1 MSSFKALLIAGVA
14 GTVHFSMRSFVA
26 KRMAKRMETDTLAG
40 SIKGAFLRNTR
51 PLRSLFQPTPAGWSS
66 RTHRRLSAVEADA
79 SEFVQTMNDRFT
91 NPSGIIE
98 ESPQAEMLKVVE
110 THDQSEKVAA
120 ERKADSV
127 N

>member
-1 MSSFKALLIAGVA
+1 
-14 GTVHFSMRSFVA
+14 
-26 KRMAKRMETDTLAG
+26 METDTLAG
-40 SIKGAFLRNTR
+40 SIKDAFLRNTR

-110 THDQSEKVAA
+110 PHDESEKVAV